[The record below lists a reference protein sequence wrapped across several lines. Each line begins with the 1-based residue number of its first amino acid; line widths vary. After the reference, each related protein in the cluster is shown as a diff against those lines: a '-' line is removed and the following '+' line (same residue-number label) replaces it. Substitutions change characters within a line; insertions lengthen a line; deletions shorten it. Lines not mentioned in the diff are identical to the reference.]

1 MNKYRISEE
10 TNGFRGTVKVLL
22 VLRTNYQK
30 CERFEKQYLLNPKL
44 LFETDTGLWM
54 VVVVAFIPA
63 FVVVNVSGVLNDS
76 HFFCTLEALQK
87 TLS

>member
-1 MNKYRISEE
+1 
-10 TNGFRGTVKVLL
+10 
-22 VLRTNYQK
+22 
-30 CERFEKQYLLNPKL
+30 
-44 LFETDTGLWM
+44 M

-87 TLS
+87 TLSWLLIVKGVGRWWAIMVWVFGYGSIIWKPDFPFKQKRVGYIK